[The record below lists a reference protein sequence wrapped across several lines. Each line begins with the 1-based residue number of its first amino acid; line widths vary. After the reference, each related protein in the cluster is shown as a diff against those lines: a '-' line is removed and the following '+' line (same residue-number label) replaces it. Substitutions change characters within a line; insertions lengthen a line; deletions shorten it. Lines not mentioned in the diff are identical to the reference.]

1 MDDFNLDAALADW
14 RRYVVA
20 EAAPETGDLE
30 ELEAGL
36 LDRYDEFLIK
46 GHSPADAFAEA
57 RRLATPPARPTA
69 VNTKLGAGWSLLA
82 NYLKV
87 GVRNLRN
94 RRWYNLTNFVSLTM
108 GIITAVLAVL
118 YLNYETSYDAFVPQA
133 DRKYRV
139 GMDLRSQGYSMIS
152 FPDFTS
158 TESVG
163 QRRQIEAFTSI
174 PGVERA
180 VQFSTFPE
188 PQKVT
193 INEREISLTDQLQTN
208 TPLDFLAYFDWKLL
222 AGSPGAFAATPL
234 TALLTEREAIRFF
247 GDDWQDRQPVG
258 QTLRIDTT
266 DYTIAGVLANVPP
279 NAHFNF
285 SLALN
290 TPKINYWGARIYVE
304 LTEGA
309 DPDVVRQTI
318 NENFGTINSS
328 LAEDVLFGGVMLQ
341 PLLSIHLNSDL
352 LYELKPRGSLGYL
365 YIIGLIALV
374 ILLITISNYTNLSVV
389 MNAGRAREIGMRK
402 VFGAADGQVAGQF
415 VLEAVLLSLLTLPV
429 VLLGLWWL
437 IPRFN
442 QLMGVE
448 ISRAFLGGSGLLA
461 PVLGIVILVGLL
473 SSIYPALFL
482 ARTRVQGLFKGRLI
496 QDAGGK
502 VTTRKVVVTL
512 QFILLISL
520 CSLTLFINK
529 QLAYI
534 QDKDLG
540 YRKEGILYVNLNAD
554 SSRFS
559 TFRNEMLRLP
569 EVTAVGTGTPMGQS
583 PYNQLTYRLNGTEE
597 VFDDAHNIYMDYQS
611 IAQMGIQTSIPE
623 YIADPETAP
632 ARLVL
637 INSTLADKLKNR
649 FDLTDADLIGKTITQ
664 EPEYVD
670 EETGEVGIPYL
681 IAGTFQDVHMFS
693 LRERV
698 DPMFLTVYK
707 QPRYVYWASLSY
719 QDASPAEILDRV
731 EERYQTL
738 GVDQDFVHAF
748 LDENLTEL
756 YVEETRVAT
765 LINYL
770 SLLAIAMA
778 VIGLI
783 ALTAY
788 LTTLR
793 RKEIG
798 IRKILGASHLDILRR
813 FNLEYLPLLGL
824 AMMVSVPLTWWGVAW
839 WLKGFAYRISIG
851 PEVFLLAGLIV
862 LLITGLAVSLVTL
875 RAAGAI
881 PASVLTRNE

>member
-1 MDDFNLDAALADW
+1 MDDFNLDTALADW

-20 EAAPETGDLE
+20 EIAPETGELE

-46 GHSPADAFAEA
+46 GYSSEKAFSEA
-57 RRLATPPARPTA
+57 RRLATPPSRQRG

-87 GVRNLRN
+87 GIRNLRN

-118 YLNYETSYDAFVPQA
+118 YLNYETSYDAFIPEV

-139 GMDLRSQGYSMIS
+139 GMDLRSQGYSMIG
-152 FPDFTS
+152 FADYNATG
-158 TESVG
+158 SVG
-163 QRRQIEAFTSI
+163 QRRQIEAFSSI

-180 VQFSTFPE
+180 VQFGAFPE

-193 INEREISLTDQLQTN
+193 INEREIRLEDRLQTN
-208 TPLDFLAYFDWKLL
+208 TPLEFLTYFDWKFL
-222 AGSPGAFAATPL
+222 AGSPGAFTAAPL

-247 GDDWQDRQPVG
+247 GDDWQDQQPVG

-266 DYTIAGVLANVPP
+266 DYTIAGVLANVPS

-290 TPKINYWGARIYVE
+290 TPKINYWGARTYVE
-304 LTEGA
+304 LTKGV
-309 DPDVVRQTI
+309 DPVVVRQRI
-318 NENFGTINSS
+318 NENFATINNA
-328 LAEDVLFGGVMLQ
+328 LAEDELFGGVILQ
-341 PLLSIHLNSDL
+341 PIRSLHLESDL
-352 LYELKPRGSLGYL
+352 LYELKPRGNVGYL

-374 ILLITISNYTNLSVV
+374 ILFITISNYTNLSVV

-402 VFGAADGQVAGQF
+402 VFGAGDGQVAGQF
-415 VLEAVLLSLLTLPV
+415 VLEAVLLSLLTLPL
-429 VLLGLWWL
+429 VLLGIWWL

-448 ISRAFLGGSGLLA
+448 IQRTILGGSGLLV
-461 PVLGIVILVGLL
+461 PVLGIVVVVGLL
-473 SSIYPALFL
+473 SSVYPALFL
-482 ARTRVQGLFKGRLI
+482 ARTQVQGLFKGRLI

-502 VTTRKVVVTL
+502 ITTRKVIVTL

-520 CSLTLFINK
+520 CSLTLFINR

-540 YRKEGILYVNLNAD
+540 YRKEGILYVDLNAD

-559 TFRNEMLRLP
+559 TFRNEILRLP
-569 EVTAVGTGTPMGQS
+569 EVTAVGTGSPMGQS

-611 IAQMGIQTSIPE
+611 IAQMDIQTSIPE
-623 YIADPETAP
+623 YLADPDAAP

-637 INSTLADKLKNR
+637 INSTLVNKLKNR
-649 FDLTDADLIGKTITQ
+649 FGLSEAELIGKTITQ
-664 EPEYVD
+664 EPEYTN
-670 EETGEVGIPYL
+670 EETGEVGFPYL
-681 IAGTFQDVHMFS
+681 IAGTFEDVHMFS

-698 DPMFLTVYK
+698 DPMFMTVYK
-707 QPRYVYWASLSY
+707 EPRYVYWASVSY
-719 QDASPAEILDRV
+719 QDASPKEILAQV
-731 EERYQTL
+731 KERYEAL
-738 GVDQDFVHAF
+738 GLGKDFVHAF

-756 YVEETRVAT
+756 YMEESRIAT
-765 LINYL
+765 LSNYL
-770 SLLAIAMA
+770 SLLAIIMA

-798 IRKILGASHLDILRR
+798 IRKILGASHFDILRR
-813 FNLEYLPLLGL
+813 FNLEYLPLLGF
-824 AMMVSVPLTWWGVAW
+824 AMLVAVPLTWWGVDW
-839 WLKGFAYRISIG
+839 WLKGFAYRISIQPG
-851 PEVFLLAGLIV
+851 VFLLAGLIV
-862 LLITGLAVSLVTL
+862 LLITSIAVSLVTL